1 MKIFAKGHEAGFHF
15 AVAIASEEAITI
27 LCPALHSWILKTD
40 AELGTPLLVKRQEIQ
55 CKTLACQS
63 QRSFDTDEEG
73 RLAAGWGFKGIYVLR
88 LKSHI
93 PHFNL
98 ANLSHLNCY
107 GL

>member
-1 MKIFAKGHEAGFHF
+1 MKIFAKGHETGFHF
-15 AVAIASEEAITI
+15 AVIKANEEAITF
-27 LCPALHSWILKTD
+27 LCPALYCQILKTG
-40 AELGTPLLVKRQEIQ
+40 AELGAPLLVKRQEIQ

-63 QRSFDTDEEG
+63 QRSFDIDEGG
-73 RLAAGWGFKGIYVLR
+73 RLAAGGGFEGIYVLR
-88 LKSHI
+88 LKSHL